1 MSYTEMCDYFRYID
15 YLHCTRMYD
24 YFHYNRTSCPPSS
37 PSSFDSGENSR
48 LLVFNSPL
56 CLPLAVGRILP
67 SFKLLHY
74 SPL

>member
-1 MSYTEMCDYFRYID
+1 MSYTGMCDYF
-15 YLHCTRMYD
+15 HCTRMYD
-24 YFHYNRTSCPPSS
+24 YFHYNGASCPPSS
-37 PSSFDSGENSR
+37 PSLLDFGENSR

-74 SPL
+74 SLL